1 MKYFLVAFIAAVSI
15 GGLQVDALQAQTP
28 TKEEIIQKLAPPA
41 KTRSLKPNRGIDVE
55 GGEVEVRDPSIN
67 LYVNFEYNSAELK
80 QDALIV
86 LDRLA
91 DALADQQLAQ
101 YDFLIGG
108 HTDAVGSEGFNQNL
122 SERRAQSV
130 KNYLVKRQSITA
142 NRLIDKGYGES
153 RLLDRQRPLD
163 GVNRR
168 VQIINLAIPDQ

>member
-15 GGLQVDALQAQTP
+15 GGLQVDAVQAQTP
-28 TKEEIIQKLAPPA
+28 TTEEIIQKLAPPA
-41 KTRSLKPNRGIDVE
+41 KTRKPPRDRPLRVAKSKS
-55 GGEVEVRDPSIN
+55 RDPSIN
-67 LYVNFEYNSAELK
+67 LYVNFEYNSAALK

-108 HTDAVGSEGFNQNL
+108 HTDAVGSEGYNQNL

-130 KNYLVKRQSITA
+130 KNYLVKRQCD
-142 NRLIDKGYGES
+142 NR
-153 RLLDRQRPLD
+153 QPP
-163 GVNRR
+163 NR
-168 VQIINLAIPDQ
+168 